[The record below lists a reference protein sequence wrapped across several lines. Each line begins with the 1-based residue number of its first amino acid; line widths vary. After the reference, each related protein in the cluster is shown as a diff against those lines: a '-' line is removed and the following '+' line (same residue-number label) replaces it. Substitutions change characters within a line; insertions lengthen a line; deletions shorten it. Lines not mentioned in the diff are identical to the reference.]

1 MKYFFTLLMV
11 AFSFA
16 SCSNDEATSDD
27 DPFVQQEYTDLKIYG
42 NSKIV
47 VPVNSAF
54 FVTTIDSGNKL
65 VFEYSYLVESDPE
78 FQDSGY
84 YESIVFEIEPGV
96 SEFSVEDG
104 ELRFVNAYYR
114 QVCFCL
120 NTESIE
126 IVNGKISGTKINATD
141 WSVIIDVDFL
151 LMEGQDLESK
161 EIAGTFVLN

>member
-1 MKYFFTLLMV
+1 MKYFFALLMV
-11 AFSFA
+11 AFSLG
-16 SCSNDEATSDD
+16 SCSNDDSANDD
-27 DPFVQQEYTDLKIYG
+27 DPFLAQEYTDLKIYG

-47 VPVNSAF
+47 VPVDSEF
-54 FVTTIDSGNKL
+54 FVTTIDSGSKL
-65 VFEYSYLVESDPE
+65 VFEYSYVVESDPE

>member
-11 AFSFA
+11 AFSLV
-16 SCSNDEATSDD
+16 SCSNDDSASDD
-27 DPFVQQEYTDLKIYG
+27 NPFVTQKHTDLKIYG

-47 VPVNSAF
+47 VPVDSEF

-65 VFEYSYLVESDPE
+65 VFEYTYVVESDPE
-78 FQDSGY
+78 VQDSGY

-96 SEFSVEDG
+96 SEFSLEG
-104 ELRFVNAYYR
+104 EELRFIKAFYR

-126 IVNGKISGTKINATD
+126 IINGNISGTKRNSTQWDVA
-141 WSVIIDVDFL
+141 IDVDFL
-151 LMEGQDLESK
+151 LIEGQELVSK
-161 EIAGTFVLN
+161 EIAGRFRMN